1 MSLPSTAAWAS
12 PSVMALTSWPSI
24 GWRTWGADGADVN
37 ETSTRR
43 QRDVNET
50 SNDIHGEW
58 LWMAL
63 NRDSWWADGL
73 GCNENVEFI
82 SVMIL
87 AENLMND
94 WNHLILSCLNSLN
107 FSFFGSGVLSTSHKS
122 SLPEGYNGPK
132 MQMLYEVYWSMIM
145 FSQKGN
151 LSVYTSQPWK
161 RLVAFFWLS
170 SRQKNL
176 WYSAR
181 MQVQP
186 LSHRGE
192 LEGIFEVPSS
202 GSAATGVADSG
213 VNSHGCPNSPVS
225 AF

>member
-37 ETSTRR
+37 ETSN
-43 QRDVNET
+43 DV
-50 SNDIHGEW
+50 HGEW

-107 FSFFGSGVLSTSHKS
+107 FSFFWSGVLSTSHKS

-145 FSQKGN
+145 FSHRGTW
-151 LSVYTSQPWK
+151 VYT
-161 RLVAFFWLS
+161 RLNHEKGGVFWALKPSEKTCDIRPGCRCSLYPTEENSKAFSKFCPVALQQLAWLI
-170 SRQKNL
+170 RGWILMDALTLLCQRFNR
-176 WYSAR
+176 WY
-181 MQVQP
+181 
-186 LSHRGE
+186 
-192 LEGIFEVPSS
+192 
-202 GSAATGVADSG
+202 
-213 VNSHGCPNSPVS
+213 
-225 AF
+225 